1 MTITNP
7 MVARFLLY
15 FTLTIKTVVNTT
27 NKDSNQYIPFCKRTN
42 KQTKYAIGQ
51 MTFHLVVMQPH
62 TIINQ
67 TLHSYCKEQSEFN
80 TYPMFIN
87 LTE

>member
-1 MTITNP
+1 

-42 KQTKYAIGQ
+42 KHTKYPIGQ
-51 MTFHLVVMQPH
+51 MTFHLVVMQQH
-62 TIINQ
+62 TILIVKN
-67 TLHSYCKEQSEFN
+67 KV
-80 TYPMFIN
+80 N
-87 LTE
+87 LIRILCLLI